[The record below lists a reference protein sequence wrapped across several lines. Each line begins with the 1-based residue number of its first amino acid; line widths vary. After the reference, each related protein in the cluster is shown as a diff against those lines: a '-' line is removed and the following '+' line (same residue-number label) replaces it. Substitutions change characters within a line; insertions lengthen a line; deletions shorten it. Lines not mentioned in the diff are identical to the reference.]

1 MDLLKAMSKNDT
13 LDPLSVIIKLFIYA
27 HKPVGTK
34 LSIGS
39 NKMVIQEPG
48 MFQGT
53 VRKLFGDQKNDIN
66 IIFFPII
73 WASKHYLGELSSETN
88 RSRLQICLPGEQYK
102 LQPTRN
108 RFTKLFEI
116 VVGSFDKLKE
126 TYQGNEIVYNIDQ
139 LKSIVQNFIISE
151 LFDPNT
157 LYTSYDS
164 AGGKI
169 KQGIYTHINSVWTE
183 RRLGV
188 VFGLIDDILET
199 TSKELSLSLI
209 ETLYSYMGCIDT
221 LTYNLIT
228 NL

>member
-1 MDLLKAMSKNDT
+1 MDLLKATSKNDT

-39 NKMVIQEPG
+39 NRIVIQEPG
-48 MFQGT
+48 VFQGT

-73 WASKHYLGELSSETN
+73 WASKHYLGLET
-88 RSRLQICLPGEQYK
+88 R
-102 LQPTRN
+102 
-108 RFTKLFEI
+108 TKFVRLFEI

-139 LKSIVQNFIISE
+139 LKSIVQNFILSE
-151 LFDPNT
+151 AFDPNT

-164 AGGKI
+164 PGGKI

-188 VFGLIDDILET
+188 VFGLIDDILEI
-199 TSKELSLSLI
+199 TSKEISLNLI
-209 ETLYSYMGCIDT
+209 ETLYEYMGCIDM